1 MMDVNAYL
9 TKLSKQ
15 LEVGDSEISKIQD
28 SISNLKTKIWGKF
41 QENLVSVEPIG
52 SFDRQTMLSRSVD
65 KESDVD
71 ILVIFKSGEY
81 QPQTYLNWLKEFSEK
96 NYSRSEIS
104 PDFPTIAIDMNH
116 IRFELVPAYKNG
128 QLKIP
133 APRSKEIKWITTDPL
148 EFKQK
153 VENKNKNNGQLIL
166 PIIRIFKY
174 WNCLNN
180 YPFTSFYLENF
191 IVTHSYSRCY
201 NLRDYFFEVIND
213 LDNTNFDKSLESH
226 VNNLYRKRLRL
237 QGMEKEKLIEYMEQ
251 ELQTFIPLL
260 V

>member
-1 MMDVNAYL
+1 MDVNTYL
-9 TKLSKQ
+9 TTLSKQ
-15 LEVGDSEISKIQD
+15 LEVGDSEIGKIQD
-28 SISNLKTKIWGKF
+28 SISNLKTKIWGRF

-52 SFDRQTMLSRSVD
+52 SFDRKTMLPRVVD

-71 ILVIFKSGEY
+71 ILVVFKSGDY
-81 QPQTYLNWLKEFSEK
+81 QPQTYLNWLKEFAEK
-96 NYSRSEIS
+96 NYSRSDIS

-153 VENKNKNNGQLIL
+153 VESKNKNNDQLIL
-166 PIIRIFKY
+166 PVIRIFKY

-191 IVTHSYSRCY
+191 IVMHSYSSCHT
-201 NLRDYFFEVIND
+201 LRDYLFEVLSD
-213 LDNTNFDKSLESH
+213 LNNTCFEKPLESH
-226 VNNLYRKRLRL
+226 VQNLYKKRTRL
-237 QGMEKEKLIEYMEQ
+237 MGMEKEKLIEYMEQ

-260 V
+260 

>member
-1 MMDVNAYL
+1 
-9 TKLSKQ
+9 
-15 LEVGDSEISKIQD
+15 
-28 SISNLKTKIWGKF
+28 LKTKIWGTF
-41 QENLVSVEPIG
+41 QENLVSAEPIG

-133 APRSKEIKWITTDPL
+133 APRSKEIKWITADPL

-191 IVTHSYSRCY
+191 IVTHSYSSCY

-213 LDNTNFDKSLESH
+213 LDNTSFDKPLESH
-226 VNNLYRKRLRL
+226 VQNLYKKRARL

-260 V
+260 

>member
-1 MMDVNAYL
+1 MIDVNTYL

-15 LEVGDSEISKIQD
+15 LEVGDSEITKIQD
-28 SISNLKTKIWGKF
+28 SVSNLKTKIWGTF
-41 QENLVSVEPIG
+41 QENIVSVEPIG
-52 SFDRQTMLSRSVD
+52 SFDRQTMLPRSVD

-71 ILVIFKSGEY
+71 ILVIFKTGEY

-133 APRSKEIKWITTDPL
+133 APRSKEVKWITTEPL

-191 IVTHSYSRCY
+191 IVTHSYSSCD

-213 LDNTNFDKSLESH
+213 LDNTSFEKSLESH
-226 VNNLYRKRLRL
+226 VQNLYKKRARL
-237 QGMEKEKLIEYMEQ
+237 LGMEKEKLIEYMEQ

-260 V
+260 